1 MGFRQSQGK
10 NKKSPRPAAAAAA
23 QQAETRKRAS
33 KQGAERDTRP
43 PTRRGGLRR
52 LVGPSAE
59 EEVRRS

>member
-23 QQAETRKRAS
+23 QQAETLKRAS

-43 PTRRGGLRR
+43 PTRAGEGSDDSSGRQQKRK
-52 LVGPSAE
+52 
-59 EEVRRS
+59 